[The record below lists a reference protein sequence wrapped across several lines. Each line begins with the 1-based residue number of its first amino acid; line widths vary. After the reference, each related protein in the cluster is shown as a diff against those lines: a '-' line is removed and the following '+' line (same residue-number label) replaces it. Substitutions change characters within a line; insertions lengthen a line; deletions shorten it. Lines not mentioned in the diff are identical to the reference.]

1 MAISARIFIS
11 YARVDD
17 EPPPEN
23 REASGFV
30 AYLRRQLRFE
40 FGQIGG
46 LQPELWRD
54 RERVPDGDFFEP
66 LLSEGVAGA
75 SLPLV
80 VLSRNWVASS
90 NCRDELEEFIR
101 RFADEKEP
109 TWKRRIVLACKTDVP
124 RADLPVSLS
133 GQVGYRFYEIDREDK
148 REIPFFS
155 RGEPGP
161 GSYEKSA
168 YSKRVTELARH
179 LWDKA
184 QEFSQRPTVPPPPE
198 PRRPVANSGR
208 TVFVAQPA
216 GDMKGP
222 YLVLLEELT
231 GRGHRVV
238 PDPEKEILI
247 QGSDA
252 VAYVEA
258 ALSESELSIHLLG
271 ERTGF
276 TPDGATPIVSLQLE
290 RAGAYTG
297 ELIKGNAPVS
307 AAFHRLIWAP
317 AVLPD
322 AGEDAGMRDPQDV
335 LARLQNSPRDQ
346 ALRPGDKLVGDTQ
359 IKFVQFVVE
368 HLAAIPRLPPQVP
381 SSASGA
387 TVYLTHDESDVE
399 GAVTL
404 AEGLRLA
411 GFIPALPA
419 LEGGNS
425 ARRALHR
432 RNLRDCDI
440 VVLCWA
446 EAADLWIKANA
457 RELRDWQALGRRRPF
472 NCRTVVALPPPR
484 GAKNYFLRIPPLNDI
499 DLVIDATA
507 VPPTPEELQP
517 LLTPLL
523 GN

>member
-1 MAISARIFIS
+1 
-11 YARVDD
+11 
-17 EPPPEN
+17 
-23 REASGFV
+23 
-30 AYLRRQLRFE
+30 
-40 FGQIGG
+40 
-46 LQPELWRD
+46 
-54 RERVPDGDFFEP
+54 
-66 LLSEGVAGA
+66 
-75 SLPLV
+75 
-80 VLSRNWVASS
+80 
-90 NCRDELEEFIR
+90 
-101 RFADEKEP
+101 
-109 TWKRRIVLACKTDVP
+109 
-124 RADLPVSLS
+124 
-133 GQVGYRFYEIDREDK
+133 
-148 REIPFFS
+148 
-155 RGEPGP
+155 
-161 GSYEKSA
+161 
-168 YSKRVTELARH
+168 
-179 LWDKA
+179 
-184 QEFSQRPTVPPPPE
+184 
-198 PRRPVANSGR
+198 
-208 TVFVAQPA
+208 
-216 GDMKGP
+216 MKGP
-222 YLVLLEELT
+222 YSVLLEELT

-238 PDPEKEILI
+238 PDPEKEIPI

-252 VAYVEA
+252 VACIEA
-258 ALSESELSIHLLG
+258 ALSEAELSIHLLG
-271 ERTGF
+271 KRTGF
-276 TPDGATPIVSLQLE
+276 TPEGATPIVSLQLE
-290 RAGAYTG
+290 RAGAYAG
-297 ELIKGNAPVS
+297 ESIRGNAPGS

-317 AVLPD
+317 ALLPD
-322 AGEDAGMRDPQDV
+322 AGDDAGVRDPQDV

-346 ALRPGDKLVGDTQ
+346 TLRPGDKLVGDTQ

-368 HLAAIPRLPPQVP
+368 HLAAIPRPPPQIP

-399 GAVTL
+399 GAVAL

-457 RELRDWQALGRRRPF
+457 RELRDWQALGRRRPSD
-472 NCRTVVALPPPR
+472 CRTVVALPPPR

-507 VPPTPEELQP
+507 VSPTPEGLQP

>member
-1 MAISARIFIS
+1 MSLAARIFVS
-11 YARVDD
+11 YARIDD

-23 REASGFV
+23 REAPGFI

-40 FGQIGG
+40 FSQIGG
-46 LQPELWRD
+46 QQPELWRD
-54 RERVPDGDFFEP
+54 RERVPDGDFYEP

-75 SLPLV
+75 SLLLV

-90 NCRDELEEFIR
+90 NCRDELTEFIR
-101 RFADEKEP
+101 RFAGEQEP
-109 TWKRRIVLACKTDVP
+109 GWKKRIVLVCKTDVP
-124 RADLPVSLS
+124 RANLPVSLR
-133 GQVGYRFYEIDREDK
+133 GQVGYRLYEIDREDRK
-148 REIPFFS
+148 EIPFFS
-155 RGEPGP
+155 HGEPGP
-161 GSYEKSA
+161 GGYEKSA
-168 YSKRVTELARH
+168 YSKRLRELARH
-179 LWDKA
+179 LWEKA
-184 QEFSQRPTVPPPPE
+184 QEFSPRAAVPSPPE

-208 TVFVAQPA
+208 TVFLARPA

-238 PDPEKEILI
+238 PDPEKEIPN

-252 VAYVEA
+252 VAYINA
-258 ALSESELSIHLLG
+258 ALAEAELSIHLLG

-276 TPDGATPIVSLQLE
+276 APEGAAPIVPLQLE
-290 RAGAYTG
+290 RAGARDR
-297 ELIKGNAPVS
+297 ESISGNSLDSP
-307 AAFHRLIWAP
+307 AFHRLIWAP
-317 AVLPD
+317 VVLPD
-322 AGEDAGMRDPQDV
+322 SGEDAGTRDPQDV

-346 ALRPGDKLVGDTQ
+346 VLRPGDKLVGDTQ
-359 IKFVQFVVE
+359 VKFAQFVVE
-368 HLAAIPRLPPQVP
+368 HLAAIPRIPAQVP
-381 SSASGA
+381 ASANGA

-399 GAVTL
+399 GAVAL

-432 RNLRDCDI
+432 RNVRDCDI

-457 RELRDWQALGRRRPF
+457 RELRDWQALGRSRPF

-507 VPPTPEELQP
+507 VPPTPEGLQP
-517 LLTPLL
+517 LLTTLL